1 MFNSPS
7 ERLPLSRQSASL
19 AAITAVLLVVA
30 ASRIIHITSLTMNWD
45 EVWSIWQTFG
55 SASDIIRWTPPDWPP
70 LYFLFVGAWKDY
82 AGIEP
87 VVLRV
92 SSLLVSMLGAAFT
105 YRAARRLGGERAGLF
120 TTLVYAALGFV
131 IILGLIVRAYTFLLA
146 LTSLAI
152 WLTLRYFERPSL
164 WRALALTACCLA
176 LWFFH
181 YTAAFVFP
189 LLGLLTL
196 FRYGRAIWRW
206 WLPGGIVAIAA
217 VYTVFANATE
227 FSNPTTGSGQVKLPP
242 LPQALAQVYGTF
254 TYPAFLIWLV
264 LFLIAGALLLARRA
278 KRGEA
283 VTFLVWLAGPL
294 AVYLFNQRLGLFQDS
309 RYMWWTL
316 TGLIFWIGLGLALL
330 PRRALQIAA
339 ALVITF
345 VALIPFPSNDLQYFA
360 YTDFDYSFTLLQ
372 QNIQPGDV
380 LLIDPNCDCAP
391 NEVWDYFMKI
401 YFPNGLTFV
410 KSPQG

>member
-1 MFNSPS
+1 MGEVSLFNSPS

-30 ASRIIHITSLTMNWD
+30 ASRIIHITALTMNWD
-45 EVWSIWQTFG
+45 EVWSVWQTFG
-55 SASDIIRWTPPDWPP
+55 SASDIIRWTPSDWPP
-70 LYFLFVGAWKDY
+70 LYFLFLGGWTQI
-82 AGIEP
+82 AGIQP

-105 YRAARRLGGERAGLF
+105 YRAARRLAGERAGLF
-120 TTLVYAALGFV
+120 TTLVYGALGYL
-131 IILGLIVRAYTFLLA
+131 ILLGLVVRAYTFLLA

-206 WLPGGIVAIAA
+206 WLPGGIVAAA
-217 VYTVFANATE
+217 GIITLITNANTFEWRTAYNQIQE
-227 FSNPTTGSGQVKLPP
+227 LAP
-242 LPQALAQVYGTF
+242 LPEAIAKVYSTF

-316 TGLIFWIGLGLALL
+316 TGL
-330 PRRALQIAA
+330 
-339 ALVITF
+339 
-345 VALIPFPSNDLQYFA
+345 
-360 YTDFDYSFTLLQ
+360 
-372 QNIQPGDV
+372 
-380 LLIDPNCDCAP
+380 
-391 NEVWDYFMKI
+391 
-401 YFPNGLTFV
+401 
-410 KSPQG
+410 